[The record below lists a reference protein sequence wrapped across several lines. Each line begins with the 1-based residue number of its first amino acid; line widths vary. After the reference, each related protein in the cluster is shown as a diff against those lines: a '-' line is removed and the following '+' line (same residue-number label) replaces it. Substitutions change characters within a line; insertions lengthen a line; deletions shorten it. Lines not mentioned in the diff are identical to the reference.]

1 VLDIDPDLD
10 ITSKEAPNTFFT
22 TFKELVLSGTTVVSA
37 ALTNRAFT
45 YTLTPRNTT

>member
-10 ITSKEAPNTFFT
+10 TTSEEASNTFLT
-22 TFKELVLSGTTVVSA
+22 TFRELTLSGATAVSA

-45 YTLTPRNTT
+45 YTLTPKNTT